1 MGLRVEED
9 YVPQLTGGQAI
20 VQSLKQYGVDTI
32 FALPGVQL
40 DNIFDALYDEQDNIR
55 IVHPRHEQTT
65 AYMAFGY
72 AQATGKVGVCLV
84 VPGPGLLNATAALS
98 TAYATNT
105 PVLAIS
111 GQIQSNLI
119 DKGFGQLHEIP
130 DQLTM
135 IRSVTKW
142 AARIDSAEEAPA
154 AVREAFKQML
164 TGRPRPVEIEMAPDI
179 MGTPGNVELLAPI
192 TSYAT
197 SAGDPDKLEQA
208 AKILGAAKAPVIFI
222 GGGVTDAGPELLELA
237 EMLQAPIVPS
247 NGGKGVVSDRHYLA
261 QNQLVGYDLW
271 MEADA
276 ALAIG
281 TRFNTPPT
289 RWGIDDE
296 LKTVHIDI
304 DPEEIGRTVTPTVG
318 VIGDAK
324 LALKELIE
332 RVGKHNGKRA
342 SREEEL
348 EARKAKVADQLW
360 EVQPQASYAEVLR
373 QELPD
378 DGIMVTEMTQM
389 GYYSGTAFPTYPPRT
404 YVHCGYQGTLGFGF
418 ATALGVQVAHPDKR
432 VISINGDGGFMY
444 AAQELATAV
453 HHDIPLV
460 TIVFV
465 DDAFGNVKRIQ
476 KNQYGGRTIASDLH
490 NPDFVK
496 FAESFGAQG
505 LKAESPEQLREAIN
519 KGYEHDGPT
528 LIEVPIGEV
537 PQLRSVVW
545 QPAKRRGE

>member
-1 MGLRVEED
+1 
-9 YVPQLTGGQAI
+9 VPQLTGGQAI

-40 DNIFDALYDEQDNIR
+40 DNIFDALYDEQDSIR
-55 IVHPRHEQTT
+55 IIHPRHEQTT

-72 AQATGKVGVCLV
+72 AQATGNVGVCLV

-98 TAYATNT
+98 TAYAVNT

-111 GQIQSNLI
+111 GQIQSNMI
-119 DKGFGQLHEIP
+119 DKGYGQLHEIP

-142 AARIDSAEEAPA
+142 AARIDSPGEAPA
-154 AVREAFKQML
+154 AVREAFKQLL
-164 TGRPRPVEIEMAPDI
+164 TGRPRPVELEMAPDI
-179 MGTPGNVELLAPI
+179 MGAQGDVTLLEPV
-192 TSYAT
+192 TSYTT

-222 GGGVTDAGPELLELA
+222 GSGAVEAGPELLELA
-237 EMLQAPIVPS
+237 EMLQAPVVPS
-247 NGGKGVVSDRHYLA
+247 NGGKGVISDRHYLA

-296 LKTVHIDI
+296 LKTIHIDI

-318 VIGDAK
+318 VVGDARP
-324 LALKELIE
+324 ALKELIE
-332 RVGKHNGKRA
+332 RVGKHNGKRP
-342 SREEEL
+342 SRQEEL

-389 GYYSGTAFPTYPPRT
+389 GYYSGTAFPTYAPRT
-404 YVHCGYQGTLGFGF
+404 YIHCGYQGTLGFGF

-432 VISINGDGGFMY
+432 VVSINGDGGFMY

-537 PQLRSVVW
+537 PQMRSVVW